1 MVAFNFSPEFA
12 DDIAARRKRQTLRT
26 TPRAKAGDLLQLYTG
41 QRTKAC
47 RKLVEEDPVCI
58 RTAVIYLHED
68 RLHFNGYR
76 QAQQS
81 SDEYA
86 RFDGFKD
93 YADMRAW
100 FLKKYN
106 GTIPTPLYETRWD
119 WPVTNGHHQSEAT

>member
-1 MVAFNFSPEFA
+1 MVAYNFSPEFA

-26 TPRAKAGDLLQLYTG
+26 TPRAKVGDQIQLYAG

-47 RKLVEEDPVCI
+47 RKLVEDDPVCT
-58 RTAVIYLHED
+58 RTAEVHLYEEGLYFE
-68 RLHFNGYR
+68 GYR
-76 QAQQS
+76 QTQQS
-81 SDEYA
+81 ADDYA

-106 GTIPTPLYETRWD
+106 GHIPLPLYETRWD
-119 WPVTNGHHQSEAT
+119 WPVTNGDRSP